1 MTALALEAADKLR
14 SHGTC
19 EGRDAALIESDA
31 ELIARLRGIV
41 GLAGAAIMV
50 RDVSVMMRRSRA
62 I

>member
-1 MTALALEAADKLR
+1 MGRAK
-14 SHGTC
+14 
-19 EGRDAALIESDA
+19 GRDAALIESDA